1 MKNAANNF
9 TLSIY
14 DHLAIKHTLIDLWT
28 FLSVAHIT
36 CVTALH
42 KKKMK
47 QRMIDFRTNP

>member
-42 KKKMK
+42 KKKNEATH
-47 QRMIDFRTNP
+47 D